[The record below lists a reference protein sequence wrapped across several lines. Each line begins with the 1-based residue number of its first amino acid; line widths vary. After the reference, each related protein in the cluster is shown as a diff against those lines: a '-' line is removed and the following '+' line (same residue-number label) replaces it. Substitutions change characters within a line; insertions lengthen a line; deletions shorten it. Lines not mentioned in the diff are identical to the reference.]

1 MIEPTITQNSALYF
15 AHHQAPKQRTKL
27 FERLGLV
34 ARKER
39 IIVKQQRVFENPFLW
54 RLLHRADKR

>member
-1 MIEPTITQNSALYF
+1 MIEPTITQNSALYL
-15 AHHQAPKQRTKL
+15 AHHKASKRKPF

-39 IIVKQQRVFENPFLW
+39 IIIKLGARVQRPVALAPDSS
-54 RLLHRADKR
+54 RG